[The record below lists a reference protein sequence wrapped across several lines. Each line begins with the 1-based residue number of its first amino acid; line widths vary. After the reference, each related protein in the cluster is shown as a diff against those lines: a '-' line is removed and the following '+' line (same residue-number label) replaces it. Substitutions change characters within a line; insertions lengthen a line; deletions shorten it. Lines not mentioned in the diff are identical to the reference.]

1 MENSIVFLST
11 SWRNLNSLKLSFY
24 CLWYLIFFFLNYDLL
39 TWLQNSLQA
48 LKPCVLRIPAY
59 CYISDEV
66 LNSDFRQSNLSHHC
80 SRLLP
85 FSSAYWLRDLHN
97 DLHKSSC
104 AFYCGVNPHRQVEPV
119 LFGIQ
124 PFRWIL
130 CGDLLWKGNE
140 GALLHNIH
148 PSHTAKFH
156 LLQLLKTFK

>member
-1 MENSIVFLST
+1 MFILDTLSYFNANCQEMGT
-11 SWRNLNSLKLSFY
+11 LLLSELRATFSRGY
-24 CLWYLIFFFLNYDLL
+24 KMQPTGKETVYV
-39 TWLQNSLQA
+39 LQNSLQA

-104 AFYCGVNPHRQVEPV
+104 AFYCGVNPHTRVLSLFAVYDRMRSQVRSEA
-119 LFGIQ
+119 I
-124 PFRWIL
+124 
-130 CGDLLWKGNE
+130 
-140 GALLHNIH
+140 
-148 PSHTAKFH
+148 
-156 LLQLLKTFK
+156 